1 MANIT
6 FLRKEL
12 ATKEDILLV
21 KTELLSEIKIIKI
34 WIKILGVLIVISPF
48 MPEVLKNIWLLMK

>member
-1 MANIT
+1 MAIN

-21 KTELLSEIKIIKI
+21 KTELLGEIKIIKL
-34 WIKILGVLIVISPF
+34 WIKILVVLIVIFPF
-48 MPEVLKNIWLLMK
+48 IPEVLKNIVSSY

>member
-1 MANIT
+1 MAIN

-21 KTELLSEIKIIKI
+21 KTELLGEIKIIKL
-34 WIKILGVLIVISPF
+34 WIKILVVLIVISPF
-48 MPEVLKNIWLLMK
+48 IPEVLKNIVSSY

>member
-1 MANIT
+1 MAIN

-21 KTELLSEIKIIKI
+21 KTELLSEIKIIKL
-34 WIKILGVLIVISPF
+34 WIKILVVLIVVSPF
-48 MPEVLKNIWLLMK
+48 IPEVLKNIWLLIK